1 MNYKSLGLSLLG
13 ACLAL
18 GLMPTMAALPRTN
31 SALPDRAWLDYRY
44 QNSDHGVLRG
54 RQEVPKIQGAIGE
67 SQAQKAVLESVIRA
81 SDNWAG
87 ILILNREPSN
97 IRVNFPLPIQ
107 AGGLSEFNG
116 NINYGLAF
124 QAGSL
129 NVLSM
134 PVANA
139 DMDYKGGY
147 IFHGKKYASMSPSW
161 LRDEMKKTI
170 EGGQSSV
177 PFLYR
182 SAQKLDL
189 PYKAN
194 VVYYGAQSKNGGIIY
209 KYTTDFMLLGQK
221 DRAYSIDMIQNNT
234 DQSRSYVDR
243 ALDMY
248 SNYIVPSARPA
259 NLELKKLSKATWDG
273 VHIHLPDGF
282 GVDMARRISN
292 DQEVYESAHGTIRI
306 EKHRIPMDQSRQDL
320 VNESLSLLQRVSP
333 EGVSYETEEV
343 TGSGRYRAMINH
355 NGQVGIYI
363 ETLRRGGDYVD
374 TWTRMIHKEAYY
386 DLKGHIEAQEFIK
399 HKALYRDCLTTLD
412 VEEENYGNH

>member
-1 MNYKSLGLSLLG
+1 MNYKSLGFSLLG

-44 QNSDHGVLRG
+44 QNSDHGVLR
-54 RQEVPKIQGAIGE
+54 E
-67 SQAQKAVLESVIRA
+67 SQEGQRSIGKSQDQKAVLESAIRA
-81 SDNWAG
+81 FDNWAG
-87 ILILNREPSN
+87 ILILNQEPSN

-139 DMDYKGGY
+139 DMDYKGSY

-209 KYTTDFMLLGQK
+209 KYTTDFMLIGQK

-259 NLELKKLSKATWDG
+259 NLELKKLSEATWDG

-306 EKHRIPMDQSRQDL
+306 EKHGIPVDQSRQDL

-333 EGVSYETEEV
+333 EGGSYGTEEV

-355 NGQVGIYI
+355 NGQVGIYV
-363 ETLRRGGDYVD
+363 ETLRQGRDYVD
-374 TWTRMIHKEAYY
+374 TWTRMIHKETYY
-386 DLKGHIEAQEFIK
+386 DLKSHIKAQEFSK
-399 HKALYRDCLTTLD
+399 HKDLYRDCLTTLD
-412 VEEENYGNH
+412 VEEENNGNH

>member
-13 ACLAL
+13 VCLAL

-44 QNSDHGVLRG
+44 QNSDYGVLRG
-54 RQEVPKIQGAIGE
+54 RQEVPKVQGAIGE

-87 ILILNREPSN
+87 ILILNREVSN
-97 IRVNFPLPIQ
+97 IRINFPLPIQ

-134 PVANA
+134 PIANA

-259 NLELKKLSKATWDG
+259 NLDLKKLSEATWDG
-273 VHIHLPDGF
+273 VHIHLTDGF

-292 DQEVYESAHGTIRI
+292 DQDVYESAHGTIRI
-306 EKHRIPMDQSRQDL
+306 EKHRIPVDQSRQDL
-320 VNESLSLLQRVSP
+320 VNESLSLLQRMSP
-333 EGVSYETEEV
+333 EGVSYGIEEV

-386 DLKGHIEAQEFIK
+386 DLKSHIEAQEFIK

>member
-13 ACLAL
+13 VCLAL

-44 QNSDHGVLRG
+44 QNSDYGVLRG
-54 RQEVPKIQGAIGE
+54 RQEVPKVQGAIGE
-67 SQAQKAVLESVIRA
+67 SQAQKVVLESVIRA

-170 EGGQSSV
+170 EGGQSSM

-259 NLELKKLSKATWDG
+259 NLDLKKLSEATWDG
-273 VHIHLPDGF
+273 VHIHLTDGF

-292 DQEVYESAHGTIRI
+292 DQDVYESAHGTIRI
-306 EKHRIPMDQSRQDL
+306 EKHRIPVDQSRQDL
-320 VNESLSLLQRVSP
+320 VNESLSLLQRMSP
-333 EGVSYETEEV
+333 EGVSYGIEEV

-374 TWTRMIHKEAYY
+374 NWTRMIHKEAYY
-386 DLKGHIEAQEFIK
+386 DLKSHIEAQEFIK

>member
-31 SALPDRAWLDYRY
+31 SALPDWAWLDYRY

-54 RQEVPKIQGAIGE
+54 RQEVPKVQGAIGE
-67 SQAQKAVLESVIRA
+67 SQAQKVVLESVIRA

-259 NLELKKLSKATWDG
+259 NLELKKLSEATWDG
-273 VHIHLPDGF
+273 VHIHLPDSF

-306 EKHRIPMDQSRQDL
+306 EKHRIPVDQSRQDL

-333 EGVSYETEEV
+333 EGVSYGTEEV

-363 ETLRRGGDYVD
+363 EILRRGGDYVD
-374 TWTRMIHKEAYY
+374 AWTRMIHKEAYY
-386 DLKGHIEAQEFIK
+386 DLKSHIEAQEFIK
-399 HKALYRDCLTTLD
+399 HKAIYRDCLTTLD